1 MNFAEAEKARW
12 SLKEALRPGFEAL
25 KKFWAPFLLIQ
36 LGAAALVVAYYFVPS
51 VQAFAEGIVELR
63 GRLGL
68 LFSALGGFLAGG
80 VVPEIAKALTGK
92 IKKFD
97 GKWLRDTAFGGFI
110 YLVVAVEVDLFYRLQ
125 ALMFGTG
132 VDPATVIIKTTVD
145 MGLLSPLLCMPT
157 GVVLCDLRDA
167 RWNPITA
174 LRRISWPWYRD
185 RVVPTLI
192 PGWGF
197 WIPFLACVYALPLT
211 LQLPLSIL
219 GEAAWSMLFIFI
231 ATRPA
236 ISAPLPETPCP
247 TTGISR

>member
-1 MNFAEAEKARW
+1 MSLAEAEKARW
-12 SLKEALRPGFEAL
+12 SLKESLRPGFEAL

-36 LGAAALVVAYYFVPS
+36 LGAAALVLAYYYVPT
-51 VQAFAEGIVELR
+51 VQSFAEGIVELR
-63 GRLGL
+63 VRLEL

-92 IKKFD
+92 IRKFD
-97 GKWLRDTAFGGFI
+97 GNWLRDAAFGGFI

-132 VDPATVIIKTTVD
+132 VDPLTVIIKTTVD
-145 MGLLSPLLCMPT
+145 MGLFAPLLCMPT

-167 RWNPITA
+167 RWNPIAA
-174 LRRISWPWYRD
+174 LKRITWPWYRD

-192 PGWGF
+192 PVLGF
-197 WIPFLACVYALPLT
+197 CIPFLACVYALPLT

-236 ISAPLPETPCP
+236 ESVPLPETPCP
-247 TTGISR
+247 TNGISR